1 MQKVNEEECEFR
13 GGDWGVKYIM
23 RGPRIDWGVILLKP
37 GQNMGLHGHR
47 EVEETFYFIK
57 GSPKVLI
64 NDKEY
69 RAKEKDAFR
78 VEPLEKHDILNDTQ
92 DEVKVVFI
100 KVPYLPKDKITYE

>member
-1 MQKVNEEECEFR
+1 MQRINEDECEFR

-23 RGPRIDWGVILLKP
+23 RGPKIDWGVVLLKP
-37 GQNMGLHGHR
+37 GQNMGLHAHR

-64 NDKEY
+64 NDVGY

-92 DEVKVVFI
+92 DEVKVIFI
-100 KVPYLPKDKITYE
+100 KVPYLPKDKIT

>member
-57 GSPKVLI
+57 AGMSISTGQP
-64 NDKEY
+64 
-69 RAKEKDAFR
+69 
-78 VEPLEKHDILNDTQ
+78 
-92 DEVKVVFI
+92 FI
-100 KVPYLPKDKITYE
+100 QGGFLH